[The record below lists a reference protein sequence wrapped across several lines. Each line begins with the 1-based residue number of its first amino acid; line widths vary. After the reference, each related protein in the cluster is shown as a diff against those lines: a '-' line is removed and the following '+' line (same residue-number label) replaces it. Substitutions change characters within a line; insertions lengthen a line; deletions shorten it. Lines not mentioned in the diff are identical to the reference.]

1 MMIEKSEHSCDV
13 IRADI
18 PWYLNGTLSNSMT
31 TTIREHTDQCAACNA
46 ELEAHRLMRNAVLD
60 RELTPIV
67 PATTP
72 AELFATNQEAR
83 HRRTIGGRVATW
95 SMALAACAAVVAFT
109 IVLLN
114 ESSMTADIQNQTFE
128 TATSPGAADGI
139 DYVLRLHFDD
149 GVSAEKRAE
158 IAQDLAGAIRWT
170 VDDRGTYEVHLRLS
184 APSLE
189 TLQEL
194 EVSVASMPG
203 VESAEFTALQLP
215 MK

>member
-1 MMIEKSEHSCDV
+1 MMIETSEYSCDA

-18 PWYLNGTLSNSMT
+18 PWYLNGTLSNSVKM
-31 TTIREHTDQCAACNA
+31 TIREHTDQCEACKA
-46 ELEAHRLMRNAVLD
+46 DLEAHRLMRDAVLD

-67 PATTP
+67 PLTTP
-72 AELFATNQEAR
+72 EQLFAANQEAQ
-83 HRRTIGGRVATW
+83 HRRTIGGRVANW
-95 SMALAACAAVVAFT
+95 SMALAACVAVVSFAF
-109 IVLLN
+109 VLLN
-114 ESSMTADIQNQTFE
+114 DSSMTAEIQNQTFE

-158 IAQDLAGAIRWT
+158 IAAGLAGAIRWT

-189 TLQEL
+189 TLQEF
-194 EVSVASMPG
+194 EASVGSMPG
-203 VESAEFTALQLP
+203 VDSAEFTALQLP